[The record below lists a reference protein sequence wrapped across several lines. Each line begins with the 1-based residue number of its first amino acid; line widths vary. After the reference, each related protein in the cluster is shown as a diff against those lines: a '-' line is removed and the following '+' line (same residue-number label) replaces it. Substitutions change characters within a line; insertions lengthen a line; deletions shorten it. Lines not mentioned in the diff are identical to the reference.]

1 MNASLDPSMN
11 LPMGAMPGQM
21 PATLLGTKL
30 LWGSV
35 AVLGVAVLAM
45 GATLVNLQSQNQA
58 VTMQRALAKTQAPAD
73 LLAMAPPAAGL
84 AHTGA
89 GAAASLAPGETLV
102 TDKQVPPTIIIH
114 NHMTPPVAT
123 EPMRPVHQHQAQ
135 RPAAP
140 AQRTQ
145 AVQTTPSTS
154 SAQVAQAPQA
164 APAAVPVA
172 TTVPSAPQVIA
183 QAPGQNAP
191 VVYSGYPPVVN
202 GQPPVQTVSHP
213 PVAQQPS
220 STLGTVESVTPAQRN
235 AKAGGLGVVA
245 GGVLGALVGNQIGKG
260 SGRTLGTIVGAVGGG
275 FAGNAIEKQMKKET
289 VYQVG
294 VRMDDGSL
302 RTIEQASAPSI
313 GSRINLNPASQAA
326 NTAPISPSTRPAV
339 VTVGS
344 ERA

>member
-1 MNASLDPSMN
+1 MNASLDSTMN
-11 LPMGAMPGQM
+11 VPMGAMPGQM
-21 PATLLGTKL
+21 PATALGTKL

-58 VTMQRALAKTQAPAD
+58 VTMQRALAKAQAPAD
-73 LLAMAPPAAGL
+73 LLALAPPAAGL

-102 TDKQVPPTIIIH
+102 TDRPVPPTIIIH

-164 APAAVPVA
+164 VPAA
-172 TTVPSAPQVIA
+172 TTVPMPSAPQVVA
-183 QAPGQNAP
+183 QAPSQSAP

-220 STLGTVESVTPAQRN
+220 STLGTVESVTPVQRN
-235 AKAGGLGVVA
+235 AKPDGLGVVA
-245 GGVLGALVGNQIGKG
+245 GGVLGAIVGNQIGKG

-313 GSRINLNPASQAA
+313 GSRINLNHASQAVHQ
-326 NTAPISPSTRPAV
+326 APAYRSTTPAV

>member
-1 MNASLDPSMN
+1 MNASLDSTIN
-11 LPMGAMPGQM
+11 VPMGVMPGQL
-21 PATLLGTKL
+21 PATPLGTKL

-58 VTMQRALAKTQAPAD
+58 VTMQRALAKAQAPAD
-73 LLAMAPPAAGL
+73 LLALAPPAAGVPN
-84 AHTGA
+84 AGT
-89 GAAASLAPGETLV
+89 GAAASLVSGETLV
-102 TDKQVPPTIIIH
+102 TDKPVPPTIIIH
-114 NHMTPPVAT
+114 NHMTPPAAA
-123 EPMRPVHQHQAQ
+123 EPARQAQ
-135 RPAAP
+135 QVQRAP
-140 AQRTQ
+140 VMVQRTQ
-145 AVQTTPSTS
+145 A
-154 SAQVAQAPQA
+154 AQSAQAPQA
-164 APAAVPVA
+164 APAAGPVA
-172 TTVPSAPQVIA
+172 STVPSAPQVIA

-191 VVYSGYPPVVN
+191 VIYSGYPPVVN
-202 GQPPVQTVSHP
+202 GQPPMQTVSHP

-220 STLGTVESVTPAQRN
+220 STLGTVESVTPVQRK
-235 AKAGGLGVVA
+235 AKASGLGVVA

-260 SGRTLGTIVGAVGGG
+260 SGRTLGTIIGAVGGG
-275 FAGNAIEKQMKKET
+275 VAGNAIEGQMKKET

>member
-1 MNASLDPSMN
+1 MNASLDSTMN
-11 LPMGAMPGQM
+11 VPLGAMPGQM
-21 PATLLGTKL
+21 PATPLGTKL

-58 VTMQRALAKTQAPAD
+58 VTMQRALAKAQAPAD
-73 LLAMAPPAAGL
+73 LLALAPPAAGV
-84 AHTGA
+84 ANSGA

-102 TDKQVPPTIIIH
+102 TDKPVPPTIIIH
-114 NHMTPPVAT
+114 NHMAPPVAT
-123 EPMRPVHQHQAQ
+123 EPMRPVHQAQ
-135 RPAAP
+135 RPAAT

-145 AVQTTPSTS
+145 AAQAMPSVH
-154 SAQVAQAPQA
+154 AAQAPQA
-164 APAAVPVA
+164 VPAPVPVA
-172 TTVPSAPQVIA
+172 TTAPVPSAPQVIA

-202 GQPPVQTVSHP
+202 GQPSVQTVGHP
-213 PVAQQPS
+213 PVAQQSS
-220 STLGTVESVTPAQRN
+220 STLGTVESVTPVQRN

-245 GGVLGALVGNQIGKG
+245 GGVLGAIVGNQIGKG

-313 GSRINLNPASQAA
+313 GSRVNLNPASQAA